1 MKPAM
6 LLILG
11 SVAFGSIAT
20 AQRLTLMPQLGL
32 ENSRT
37 SIQYNNAPSFSPLG
51 GQMSLTPGA
60 RLDYKTKKGHG
71 VFVAA
76 GTNRSTISYDFANLE
91 TGGNI
96 YKVSQGDLKL
106 NLQSGYMFSSKPI
119 YFNKTAAGKNKS
131 SASKSLA
138 TANENNI
145 GERSRC
151 GAYRSH
157 CGKSDNTS
165 SAKSVATQENKG
177 WYVSL
182 QPSVG
187 AAYNPGANESLD
199 TKTSASQNIYSYKAG
214 NWNLALVSGIGFEFG
229 KNVERRFTVNV
240 NYLKGITNLDEKI
253 TSPSDSKPI
262 VTNLSSK
269 TSSWTVSAGI
279 PITLNKKKKVVK
291 PEPQPQ
297 IRSYQSKCGRYKAA

>member
-1 MKPAM
+1 MKPAI

-11 SVAFGSIAT
+11 SVALGSIAT

-32 ENSRT
+32 ENSKT

-51 GQMSLTPGA
+51 GQMSMTPGA
-60 RLDYKTKKGHG
+60 RLDYKTKAGHG

-76 GTNRSTISYDFANLE
+76 GTSRSTVSYNFSNLE
-91 TGGNI
+91 TGGNT
-96 YKVSQGDLKL
+96 YQVSQGDLKL
-106 NLQSGYMFSSKPI
+106 NVQSGYMFSSKPI

-157 CGKSDNTS
+157 CGKNN
-165 SAKSVATQENKG
+165 VENSKTAAVEKDKG
-177 WYVSL
+177 WFVSV
-182 QPSVG
+182 QPSIG

-199 TKTSASQNIYSYKAG
+199 TKTSASQNMYSYKAG

-253 TSPSDSKPI
+253 TSPSDAKPI

-291 PEPQPQ
+291 PESQPQ
-297 IRSYQSKCGRYKAA
+297 LRSQESKCSRYKAA